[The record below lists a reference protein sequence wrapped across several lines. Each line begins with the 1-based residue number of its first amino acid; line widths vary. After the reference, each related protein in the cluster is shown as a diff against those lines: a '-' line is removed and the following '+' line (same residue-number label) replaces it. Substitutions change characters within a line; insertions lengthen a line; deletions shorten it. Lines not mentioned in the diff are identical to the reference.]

1 MTRRPKL
8 DLNKIKHFVIVG
20 PGRWGQALGACIKES
35 GFEVQYIKETHSE
48 LEWSR
53 ILSQNPCFVLI
64 TTPFK
69 ALPVV
74 LSSLS
79 KISKLRAVI
88 NASKGIDRQSLKSFT
103 QLARD
108 YINCPIASL
117 SGPSFADEL
126 AKKLPTACVIASSSR
141 ELAGF
146 LAKKISTPYFRLYA
160 HSDPIGVDLCGAI
173 KNVLAIACGISD
185 GLKLGQNARAALL
198 TRGLVEMML
207 ITKKLGGKNAT
218 ILGLAGV
225 GDLWLT
231 SIGDLSRNRQFGLML
246 AKGRGIEAAIDTIK
260 GPVEGYYTVYQIE
273 KLRRK
278 YGLDLPICESV
289 YKICTDK
296 MQASNALRKLM
307 KREPKF
313 EESSSWQLR

>member
-1 MTRRPKL
+1 MIRRPKSNL
-8 DLNKIKHFVIVG
+8 SKVKRFVIIG
-20 PGRWGQALGACIKES
+20 PGRWGQALGNCIKES
-35 GFEVQYIKETHSE
+35 GFEIQYLGENQSE
-48 LEWSR
+48 LECKK
-53 ILSQNPCFVLI
+53 ILSEQVCFVLI
-64 TTPFK
+64 STPFK
-69 ALPVV
+69 ALPTV
-74 LSSLS
+74 LSGLS
-79 KISKLRAVI
+79 KIPNIKAVI
-88 NASKGIDRQSLKSFT
+88 NASKGIDRKSLMSFT

-108 YINCPIASL
+108 YLKCPIASL

-126 AKKLPTACVIASSSR
+126 SKKLPTACVIASNSR

-185 GLKLGQNARAALL
+185 GLQLGQNARAALL

-207 ITKKLGGKNAT
+207 VTKKLGGKSAT
-218 ILGLAGV
+218 VLGLAGV

-246 AKGRGIEAAIDTIK
+246 AQGRGIEASIDQINA
-260 GPVEGYYTVYQIE
+260 PIEGYYTVFQIE
-273 KLRRK
+273 KLRKK
-278 YGLDLPICESV
+278 YRLDLPICESV

-296 MQASNALRKLM
+296 MRVSEALQRLM

-313 EESSSWQLR
+313 EESSSWRLR